1 MKCARCSQENPVGAQ
16 FCGQC
21 GAQLDVLCVACQKS
35 NSPANK
41 FCHRCGQRLT
51 TGGGPVSTAK
61 AGIMLDDPSVARS
74 GDGAERYGSTV
85 RQPLEAAKM
94 PDPDREPDDVG
105 SPGSMAKPLRLCI
118 VSRDRLLTAAFLKA
132 LETTLDPDDELEII
146 PDRRRAN
153 PSVEAKPDA
162 AQQPSV
168 DRRRHR
174 HVDSRLKLDGFA
186 LVPAS
191 ATGPTAQ
198 RTPTY

>member
-1 MKCARCSQENPVGAQ
+1 
-16 FCGQC
+16 
-21 GAQLDVLCVACQKS
+21 LCVACQKS
-35 NSPANK
+35 NPPANR

-61 AGIMLDDPSVARS
+61 VGIILDDPSVARS

-118 VSRDRLLTAAFLKA
+118 ISRDRLLTGEFLKT
-132 LETTLDPDDELEII
+132 LETLDPDDELEII

-162 AQQPSV
+162 AEQPPV
-168 DRRRHR
+168 DRRRQLD
-174 HVDSRLKLDGFA
+174 VDRQLKVAGFA
-186 LVPAS
+186 IVR
-191 ATGPTAQ
+191 ATRSTAQ
-198 RTPTY
+198 KPPRRGSGSSPSPHST